1 MAQAQ
6 NASESARK
14 GVVAAVMGV
23 VLAGSL
29 GLAWGVSSSGPAFN
43 SLPVPE
49 SWQEG
54 SIPPSVPLRPASSW
68 FDPERPSRR
77 LVAGFLRV
85 RSPRKDLPAVLRKV
99 VEELSPVA
107 EAASPT
113 EDQVDVMTT
122 RRLVA
127 VRYRGLGEGRNGR
140 VGQHLVT
147 VLTNKEGRFTRF
159 LVLYLQDEFP
169 ADRPEI
175 FQANRQLM
183 DELWSSTAMLP

>member
-1 MAQAQ
+1 MVKARL
-6 NASESARK
+6 ASESARK
-14 GVVAAVMGV
+14 GVVAAVMAV

-29 GLAWGVSSSGPAFN
+29 GLAWGVSSSGPAFE

-49 SWQEG
+49 SWEEG
-54 SIPPSVPLRPASSW
+54 SIPADVPLRPAASW
-68 FDPERPSRR
+68 VDPERPSRR
-77 LVAGFLRV
+77 LVAGFIQV
-85 RSPRKDLPAVLRKV
+85 RSPQKDLPAVLGKV

-113 EDQVDVMTT
+113 RDQVDVMTT

-127 VRYRGLGEGRNGR
+127 VRYRGIGEGSNGR

-175 FQANRQLM
+175 LQANRQLM
-183 DELWSSTAMLP
+183 DELWSSTTMLP